1 MRDFPQ
7 VSLHQGDSNVVPLQQ
22 FRRGQSLSPLR
33 QAEAYWLA
41 LCGPD
46 SLPRRSQIDPRG
58 LANILDHTFILERV
72 APRVARF
79 RLAGQ
84 VLEDLAGMDVRGLP
98 FTALFADGARVE
110 AGSTLERVFSTPNVA
125 ELRLSLSRGGGH
137 PMGEGRLLLLPLTTD
152 EGEIARA
159 LGVIVADPACR
170 SLPCRFEVSDRL
182 LRATPGAAL
191 RPAGPAAPA
200 QSAPEG
206 FAEPRAAYAETGA
219 HLRLVK

>member
-7 VSLHQGDSNVVPLQQ
+7 ASSTQGDSNVVPLQR
-22 FRRGQSLSPLR
+22 FHRGQSLSPLR

-41 LCGPD
+41 LCGPQ

-98 FTALFADGARVE
+98 FTALFADAARVE
-110 AGSTLERVFSTPNVA
+110 AGSTLERVFATPTVA
-125 ELRLSLSRGGGH
+125 ELRLATPQGSAR
-137 PMGEGRLLLLPLTTD
+137 PAGEGRLLLLPLTTD
-152 EGEIARA
+152 DGEVARA
-159 LGVIVADPACR
+159 LGVIVADAASGR
-170 SLPCRFEVSDRL
+170 LPCRFSITDRL
-182 LRATPGAAL
+182 LRPTPGAA
-191 RPAGPAAPA
+191 AQTPA
-200 QSAPEG
+200 QPDDTPSEPAG
-206 FAEPRAAYAETGA
+206 FAEPRAAFAETGA